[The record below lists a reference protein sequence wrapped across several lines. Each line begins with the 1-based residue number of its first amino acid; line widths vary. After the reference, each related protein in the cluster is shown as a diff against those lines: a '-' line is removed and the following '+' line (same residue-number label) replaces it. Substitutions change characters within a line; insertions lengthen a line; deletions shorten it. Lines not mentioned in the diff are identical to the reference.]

1 MSNVWQV
8 TSLAFADNNMVNTMS
23 TTFGTIFN
31 DMKTSAKLAWRSM
44 LSYFLANLGMLIVMV
59 ILLGIILI
67 PIALVA
73 WAAIAPLSE
82 AQMTAMAQWAYANP
96 LVVGGLGV
104 LILIPFVSLFMVVSG
119 SIYGMSH
126 DLVTKG
132 ETKAELAFSY
142 FRHKFLSFA
151 GAGAILTII
160 IVLPPVLSWG
170 LTSYA
175 MGYAITAP
183 ASYLLTAFTFVWL
196 YLTAG
201 LTSLVWPAVVSGKGV
216 QAAFKESF
224 SLSRQYF
231 DRIYGVLTA
240 IVLLI
245 AATFGPMIVAGV
257 VIALTLPP
265 VTVTSALFPAL
276 IGVGL
281 YTVVMVFLWLL
292 LFLPMVRI
300 AWVRVYQE
308 LTGGQ
313 IATQSVVDMP
323 IV

>member
-1 MSNVWQV
+1 
-8 TSLAFADNNMVNTMS
+8 MS
-23 TTFGTIFN
+23 TTFGTILD
-31 DMKTSAKLAWRSM
+31 DMKTSLKLAWKSM

-59 ILLGIILI
+59 ILLGIIAIPVLI
-67 PIALVA
+67 VA
-73 WAAIAPLSE
+73 WVVLAPFSQ
-82 AQMTAMAQWAYANP
+82 ATMTALANWAVANP
-96 LVVGGLGV
+96 LLLGGIATLV
-104 LILIPFVSLFMVVSG
+104 LIPVVSLFMVVSG

-160 IVLPPVLSWG
+160 VLLPPTLAWG

-175 MGYAITAP
+175 MGYTITAP
-183 ASYLLTAFTFVWL
+183 VSYLLTGFTFVWL

-201 LTSLVWPAVVSGKGV
+201 LTSMVWPAVASGKGV
-216 QAAFKESF
+216 QESVKESF
-224 SLSRQYF
+224 SLSTRYF
-231 DRIYGVLTA
+231 DRVFGVLTA
-240 IVLLI
+240 IVLLL
-245 AATFGPMIVAGV
+245 AATFGPLI
-257 VIALTLPP
+257 ITALAMAELIPAI
-265 VTVTSALFPAL
+265 SLAL
-276 IGVGL
+276 IPAMAGIAL
-281 YTVVMVFLWLL
+281 YTVIMVFLWLL

-300 AWVRVYQE
+300 AWVKVYQE

-313 IATQSVVDMP
+313 IATQSVVNMP

>member
-1 MSNVWQV
+1 
-8 TSLAFADNNMVNTMS
+8 MS
-23 TTFGTIFN
+23 TTFGTIY
-31 DMKTSAKLAWRSM
+31 DDLKTSTKLAWKSM

-59 ILLGIILI
+59 LLVVIVAI
-67 PIALVA
+67 PIAAVA
-73 WAAIAPLSE
+73 WVLFAPFNE
-82 AQMTAMAQWAYANP
+82 ATMTALANWAATNP
-96 LVVGGLGV
+96 LLAGGLAI
-104 LILIPFVSLFMVVSG
+104 LFLIPFISMFLVVSG

-151 GAGAILTII
+151 GTGAVLTII
-160 IVLPPVLSWG
+160 VLLPPVVAWG

-183 ASYLLTAFTFVWL
+183 ATYILTAFTFVWL

-201 LTSLVWPAVVSGKGV
+201 LTSMVWPAVASGKGV

-224 SLSRQYF
+224 SLSIQYF
-231 DRIYGVLTA
+231 DRVYGVLTA
-240 IVLLI
+240 IVLLLV
-245 AATFGPMIVAGV
+245 ATFGP
-257 VIALTLPP
+257 VILVGLSFAAPVPPVPLTL
-265 VTVTSALFPAL
+265 LPAL
-276 IGVGL
+276 AGVGL

-300 AWVRVYQE
+300 AWVKVYQE
-308 LTGGQ
+308 LTGGEV
-313 IATQSVVDMP
+313 ATQSVVDMP